1 MITDFLAGLGAVV
14 AAGFAI
20 KVLDSIYKT
29 FLRPARNLKELGKWA
44 VITGATDGIGRAY
57 AIALAKKGISIV
69 LISRTESKLQEVK
82 SEIEKNCK
90 GVEVKYIVCDYS
102 KFDKSEQ
109 EKMKKELQGLEIGI
123 LINNVGIG
131 YRYPRFFDELPDE
144 EVQQMLTLNIDS
156 AVWMTRIVL
165 PNMLERKSGAI
176 VNMSSGSALY
186 TMPLLAEYSAAK
198 SFLEKFSRGLNAEY
212 SSKGVTVQCQAP
224 FYIATKLAKMR
235 KSFTVP
241 SPDEFA
247 AMGVKWIGYP
257 DSAVQ
262 PFWIHAVQGWVMKNT
277 PESVLVPM
285 VRDMHLNIRKRGLQK
300 DARQAEEAAAAKT
313 TKKE

>member
-1 MITDFLAGLGAVV
+1 M
-14 AAGFAI
+14 
-20 KVLDSIYKT
+20 LDSFYKT
-29 FLRPARNLKELGKWA
+29 FLRPAKDLKKLGKWA

-57 AIALAKKGISIV
+57 ALALAKKGISIV

-82 SEIEKNCK
+82 SEIEKEGK
-90 GVEVKYIVCDYS
+90 TGVEVQYIVCDYS
-102 KFDKSEQ
+102 KFDKAAQDS
-109 EKMKKELQGLEIGI
+109 MKKKLQGLEIGI

-156 AVWMTRIVL
+156 AVWMTRMVL
-165 PNMLERKSGAI
+165 PGMLERKKGAI

-198 SFLEKFSRGLNAEY
+198 GFLEKFSRGLNAEY

-241 SPDEFA
+241 SPKEYA
-247 AMGVKWIGYP
+247 AMGLKWIGYP

-262 PFWIHAVQGWVMKNT
+262 PFWLHGVQGWIMKNM
-277 PESVLVPM
+277 PEFILVPL
-285 VRDMHLNIRKRGLQK
+285 VRDMHMQIRKKGLKK
-300 DARQAEEAAAAKT
+300 DARLAEEAKSN
-313 TKKE
+313 KKE